1 MNVKQ
6 CDRCGRLYEAHE
18 NILDNHEKPVNCLEI
33 CYDDGYSGFES
44 YDIRAVVDLCPNCM
58 KEFLGW
64 LKPCTKCKLFDTVN
78 CPGDELCKSKP
89 AKPYFELKGLYL

>member
-1 MNVKQ
+1 
-6 CDRCGRLYEAHE
+6 
-18 NILDNHEKPVNCLEI
+18 
-33 CYDDGYSGFES
+33 
-44 YDIRAVVDLCPNCM
+44 M